1 MNAIGSL
8 VGSIIIGIAEQAQ
21 IFWENL
27 RLLNFSPYEILLD
40 IFLVSIIFYFI
51 LTLIRGSR
59 AVQVL
64 IGLSIVGLV
73 FIISKVF
80 QLVALSWLL
89 DRFVTVILV
98 AIPIIF
104 QRELRLGLE
113 KLGKTKF
120 FLYQKE
126 RQIERM
132 IRSIVDAALQLSED
146 KTGALIVIQQSV
158 PLKEFIDT
166 GIETD
171 SKISSEILISIF
183 NKKSPL
189 HDGAAIIV
197 DEKIKAATCILP
209 HSFENTSSGMGTR
222 HKAALGLAETTD
234 AAIIVVSEEKGTISF
249 AREGKMEKN
258 ISAQKLQQH
267 LTNMLKKPKTK
278 KKKK

>member
-21 IFWENL
+21 VFWENL
-27 RLLNFSPYEILLD
+27 RLLNFSAYEILLD

-126 RQIERM
+126 RQIDRM
-132 IRSIVDAALQLSED
+132 IRSIVDAAVQLSEE

-171 SKISSEILISIF
+171 SKISSEIIMSIF

-197 DEKIKAATCILP
+197 DERIKAATCILP

-258 ISAQKLQQH
+258 ISAQKLQQQ
-267 LTNMLKKPKTK
+267 LTNLLKKPKTK